1 MPTLYLWPTIINL
14 NVCPLSITACLKR
27 TLWKEKLSVC
37 LWAELRPASGHA
49 WVHTQSLFLQSPSSC
64 IQTQIWKSMSHDNI
78 NSQFLWPLIKQKKNE
93 CLAKRILMMPLD
105 SCVHVMTSRK
115 IYMPCIGIIRH
126 PQTHWPWRGEELSCF
141 LFQQLNQYL
150 HVLPLWS
157 EIEEMKI
164 W

>member
-1 MPTLYLWPTIINL
+1 MTFHNL
-14 NVCPLSITACLKR
+14 NVCSLYITACLKW
-27 TLWKEKLSVC
+27 TLSQQKLYFC
-37 LWAELRPASGHA
+37 LWGEIRPASGHA
-49 WVHTQSLFLQSPSSC
+49 WLHTHSPFLQSLSSW
-64 IQTQIWKSMSHDNI
+64 IQTRIWKSMSHNNI
-78 NSQFLWPLIKQKKNE
+78 NSQFLWPLIKQKENE
-93 CLAKRILMMPLD
+93 CLAKRIVMMPLD
-105 SCVHVMTSRK
+105 SYVHVMTSGK

>member
-1 MPTLYLWPTIINL
+1 MNILVFVLFTLQHISYEFCSKWRSCKCIYIQSSNL
-14 NVCPLSITACLKR
+14 YV
-27 TLWKEKLSVC
+27 
-37 LWAELRPASGHA
+37 GMHGY
-49 WVHTQSLFLQSPSSC
+49 VHSLFLQSISSC
-64 IQTQIWKSMSHDNI
+64 IQTQIWKSMSHNNI

-93 CLAKRILMMPLD
+93 CLAKRVLMMPLD
-105 SCVHVMTSRK
+105 SYVHVMTSRK
-115 IYMPCIGIIRH
+115 IYMLCIGIIRH
-126 PQTHWPWRGEELSCF
+126 PQTHWPCWGEELSCF

>member
-1 MPTLYLWPTIINL
+1 MCSLHHSVSQL
-14 NVCPLSITACLKR
+14 NTKMRSCTCVYEESSDLQVDMHGYT
-27 TLWKEKLSVC
+27 
-37 LWAELRPASGHA
+37 H
-49 WVHTQSLFLQSPSSC
+49 SLFLQSRSSC
-64 IQTQIWKSMSHDNI
+64 IQTQIWKSMSRDNI

-105 SCVHVMTSRK
+105 SYVHVMTSRK